1 VVSETDEVPAGLHVA
16 TRRDRRRWLFPLLTV
31 ALGAVVIGMA
41 AYGWPSSPPQSTK
54 HSTLTANEQRTTT
67 TAPAP
72 STTVPPVK
80 TVPPGPP
87 TDQRRMVSVNVIG
100 GAISP
105 KSVDASGTG
114 LIVAQNMMYHH
125 SVTVY
130 NSTGD
135 LVRTIPDSVDLSQ
148 FGYPDHPGLS
158 RGAPVEAAFSPDA
171 RYVYVSNY
179 SMYGQGFGPEGV
191 DTCTPSSAR
200 SAGVSNSYVYR
211 IDTSTLAIDRVIA
224 VGMVPKYVAVSP
236 DNKYVLVSNWCS
248 YDLSVIDVATAKE
261 VARLPI
267 GAFPRGI
274 AVAPDS
280 SVAYVATMGG
290 SQVTKID
297 LRTLSKTGSFYVGSN
312 PRHLVM
318 DPAGRYLYVSLN
330 GSGTAVQVDLTTQ
343 RVVRSVHTGADE
355 RSMAISADGL
365 SLYVVNYLSNTVTK
379 LRASDLAV
387 LQTVPTGV
395 HPIGVTYD
403 RQNGN
408 VWVAVYSGQILVY
421 AER

>member
-1 VVSETDEVPAGLHVA
+1 VVTVGLGC
-16 TRRDRRRWLFPLLTV
+16 L
-31 ALGAVVIGMA
+31 VIGMA
-41 AYGWPSSPPQSTK
+41 AYGWPSSPPRNAKHPPSTA
-54 HSTLTANEQRTTT
+54 SEQRTTT
-67 TAPAP
+67 TLAAP
-72 STTVPPVK
+72 STTVSPAKIIPA
-80 TVPPGPP
+80 GPP
-87 TDQRRMVSVNVIG
+87 TDQRRMVSVKVIG

-114 LIVAQNMMYHH
+114 LIFAQNMMYRH

-130 NSTGD
+130 NSTGE

-200 SAGVSNSYVYR
+200 AAGVSNSYVYR
-211 IDTSTLAIDRVIA
+211 IDTNTLAIDRVIA

-248 YDLSVIDVATAKE
+248 YDLSIIDVATAKE
-261 VARLPI
+261 TARLPI

-274 AVAPDS
+274 AVAPDGS
-280 SVAYVATMGG
+280 IAYVATMGG
-290 SQVTKID
+290 SQVTKVD

-330 GSGTAVQVDLTTQ
+330 GSGTAVQIDLATE

-387 LQTVPTGV
+387 LQTVQTGV
-395 HPIGVTYD
+395 HPIGVTYN
-403 RQNGN
+403 RQDGN